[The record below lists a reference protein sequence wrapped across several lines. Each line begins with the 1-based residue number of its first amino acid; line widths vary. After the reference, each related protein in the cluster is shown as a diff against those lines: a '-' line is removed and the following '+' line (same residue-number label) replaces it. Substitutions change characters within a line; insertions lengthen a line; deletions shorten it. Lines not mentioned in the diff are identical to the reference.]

1 MFGPYK
7 FVDQL
12 ASAINEFEKAV
23 EMNCF
28 CNELTLHV
36 NGCMCDKGHRLTVAK
51 QTINS
56 LLKQTKRKKGK
67 KDGNG
72 HQR

>member
-7 FVDQL
+7 FVDKL

-23 EMNCF
+23 EMNCTCTDF
-28 CNELTLHV
+28 ILNV
-36 NGCMCDKGHRLTVAK
+36 NGCLCDKGHRFTAAK

-67 KDGNG
+67 KNGNA
-72 HQR
+72 